1 MMLRSRYMRPAARSC
16 LLAAALLLGSA
27 AGAVSHANEREY
39 DSRIGVFIECLSIRN
54 DALDPGT
61 PVTIIRFNS
70 EEEPIVSG
78 DTHDRRFSGKIVAKT
93 ESAEH
98 CLPEIEERKLR
109 DDADEFTLYV
119 VAPVT
124 AGGLDSI
131 EIGIGIVGIAPN
143 DTKPIDLDG
152 NGAVD
157 TFAEFSSLGSL
168 IYDVWSG
175 APFWGEPLWTGY
187 YVFGHG
193 PEGEDADC
201 NCQSDEAIGPSQP
214 PAPPS
219 DSAP

>member
-1 MMLRSRYMRPAARSC
+1 MRLRSRCARSAAC
-16 LLAAALLLGSA
+16 SCIWAAALLLGVA
-27 AGAVSHANEREY
+27 ASVASHAGEGDY
-39 DSRIGVFIECLSIRN
+39 DFRIGVFNECLSIRN
-54 DALDPGT
+54 GGLEPGT

-70 EEEPIVSG
+70 EEEPIISG
-78 DTHDRRFSGKIVAKT
+78 DTHNRRFAGKIVAKT

-109 DDADEFTLYV
+109 DDADEFTLYI
-119 VAPVT
+119 VAPVI

-131 EIGIGIVGIAPN
+131 EIGIAVVGIEPD

-157 TFAEFSSLGSL
+157 TFSKFSSLGSL
-168 IYDVWSG
+168 IFEVWSG

-193 PEGEDADC
+193 PEGDDPDC
-201 NCQSDEAIGPSQP
+201 DCPSGEPIGPGQP
-214 PAPPS
+214 SAPPS
-219 DSAP
+219 VPVH